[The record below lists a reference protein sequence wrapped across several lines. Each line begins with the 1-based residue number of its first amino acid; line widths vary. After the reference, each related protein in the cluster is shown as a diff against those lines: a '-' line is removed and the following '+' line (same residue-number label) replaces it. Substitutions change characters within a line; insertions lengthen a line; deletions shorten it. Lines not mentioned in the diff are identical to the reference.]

1 MLWHWQPPAEP
12 SDWDNEYDVKF
23 TRIMPGEV
31 PNRDNDWFE
40 LTNTGDEEIS
50 LTGWTIENKVDNPL
64 DFNLQRIDYT
74 SRRLSCID

>member
-1 MLWHWQPPAEP
+1 MALATPAEP

-50 LTGWTIENKVDNPL
+50 LQVGQLRE
-64 DFNLQRIDYT
+64 
-74 SRRLSCID
+74 